1 VNRVFPAAT
10 FDADVARYVDEL
22 AALPP
27 GAVALTKGLLHD
39 LDGEDF
45 ERGLA
50 RAAEVNAKAR
60 ASEECRAG
68 VRRFL
73 DKSKRGERS

>member
-1 VNRVFPAAT
+1 VFASAT
-10 FDADVARYVDEL
+10 FDVDVARYVGEL

-27 GAVALTKGLLHD
+27 GAVALTKRLLHD
-39 LDGEDF
+39 LDGVDF
-45 ERGLA
+45 ERGLE

-60 ASEECRAG
+60 TSEECRTG

-73 DKSKRGERS
+73 DKSKRGEPS